1 MRPSR
6 WISILLMGAAL
17 CALDL
22 SDIYAQRGGGGR
34 GGGGRGGGGGGG
46 RADLSPQQRR
56 QFAEYPWD
64 AQKLLEA
71 NAQILNQMPAPIQ
84 MYILDQAK
92 KWDDLFPVRHQQLEL
107 FFRKILNTDRQEF
120 NAIFGNI
127 LREFQALQ
135 GGRQGRRGQGQGA
148 RGGGQEHQGQGVR
161 GGGQGGRRG
170 QGARGDGQGRQGQG
184 ARGGGGGRGGPSLN
198 ITDFTPAQYAML
210 EHAFESFVLPDQ
222 GLPKGVVIIAITG
235 SGSGSNIPA
244 YLTYRGAL
252 FNNIDYGK
260 KSRDW
265 MTTVQ
270 TASPNAIKGKN
281 LKVPSLFEYHNKAVE
296 DKTHTRTLAFYQSG
310 EKEIPPIVSKTKGY
324 GTRYSPSAVNAP
336 SLEKIAGTIEEQLG
350 TAIKQG
356 KSQRYIDR
364 IVKPKLTPEALKLKK
379 IIKDEAFGRLVSGV
393 LMDSEESRKLGSAF
407 ITEVAQKAMDA
418 ALPDIVF
425 IEMKVGDVS
434 TQTISQFHDTMS
446 AMARYG
452 SGVTF
457 ALFDEPAGQALIV
470 SPKIIGGQ
478 SFDGQSLENI
488 SATLARASSLMLE
501 GAEGTPV
508 AEVRMR

>member
-6 WISILLMGAAL
+6 WLSILLIGTAL

-22 SDIYAQRGGGGR
+22 SDIYAQRGGGGGR
-34 GGGGRGGGGGGG
+34 GGGGRGGGGGG

-64 AQKLLEA
+64 AQKLLET

-107 FFRKILNTDRQEF
+107 FFRKIVNTDRQEF
-120 NAIFGNI
+120 NAVFGNI

-135 GGRQGRRGQGQGA
+135 GGRQGRRGQGA
-148 RGGGQEHQGQGVR
+148 R

-170 QGARGDGQGRQGQG
+170 QGARGGGQGRQGQQG
-184 ARGGGGGRGGPSLN
+184 ARGGGGRGGPSLN
-198 ITDFTPAQYAML
+198 ITDITPAQYAML
-210 EHAFESFVLPDQ
+210 EHAFESFVLSDQ
-222 GLPKGVVIIAITG
+222 GLPKGVIIIAITG
-235 SGSGSNIPA
+235 SEPGSNIPA

-281 LKVPSLFEYHNKAVE
+281 LKVPSIFEYHNKAIE
-296 DKTHTRTLAFYQSG
+296 DKTHMRTLAFYQSG

-364 IVKPKLTPEALKLKK
+364 MVKPKLTPEALKLKK
-379 IIKDEAFGRLVSGV
+379 VIKDEAFGRLVSGV

-407 ITEVAQKAMDA
+407 IIEVTQKAMDA

-425 IEMKVGDVS
+425 IEMKAGDVS

-457 ALFDEPAGQALIV
+457 ALFDQPAGQALII

-478 SFDGQSLENI
+478 SLDGQSLENI
-488 SATLARASSLMLE
+488 SATIARASSLMLD
-501 GAEGTPV
+501 GAAGTPV

>member
-6 WISILLMGAAL
+6 WISILLIGTAL

-22 SDIYAQRGGGGR
+22 SDIYAQRGGGR
-34 GGGGRGGGGGGG
+34 GGGGRGGGGGGRG
-46 RADLSPQQRR
+46 DLRPQQRG
-56 QFAEYPWD
+56 QFNDFPWD

-71 NAQILNQMPAPIQ
+71 NAQILSQIPAPIR
-84 MYILDQAK
+84 MYVLDQAK
-92 KWDDLFPVRHQQLEL
+92 KWDDLFPVRHQQLEI
-107 FFRKILNTDRQEF
+107 FFRKLPNTDRRVF
-120 NAIFGNI
+120 NAVFGDI

-135 GGRQGRRGQGQGA
+135 GGGQ
-148 RGGGQEHQGQGVR
+148 
-161 GGGQGGRRG
+161 GRRG
-170 QGARGDGQGRQGQG
+170 QGARGGR
-184 ARGGGGGRGGPSLN
+184 GGRGGGSRGLSLN
-198 ITDFTPAQYAML
+198 ITDFTPAQYAMI
-210 EHAFESFVLPDQ
+210 ERAFQSFVLSDQ
-222 GLPKGVVIIAITG
+222 GLPKGVVIVAITG
-235 SGSGSNIPA
+235 SDQGTNIPA

-260 KSRDW
+260 NPRDW

-281 LKVPSLFEYHNKAVE
+281 LKVPSLFEHHNKAIE

-310 EKEIPPIVSKTKGY
+310 EKEIPPIVSKTKDY
-324 GTRYSPSAVNAP
+324 GVRYSPYAVNAP

-364 IVKPKLTPEALKLKK
+364 MVKPKLTPEALKLKK
-379 IIKDEAFGRLVSGV
+379 IIKDEAFGRLVTGV

-407 ITEVAQKAMDA
+407 ITEVAQKAMEA
-418 ALPDIVF
+418 ALPDIIF
-425 IEMKVGDVS
+425 IEMKAGDVS

-452 SGVTF
+452 GNVTF
-457 ALFDEPAGQALIV
+457 ALFDQPAGQALIV
-470 SPKIIGGQ
+470 SPKIVGGQ

-488 SATLARASSLMLE
+488 SATLARASSLMLD
-501 GAEGTPV
+501 GATGTPV
-508 AEVRMR
+508 AEVIMR

>member
-6 WISILLMGAAL
+6 WISILLIGAAL

-34 GGGGRGGGGGGG
+34 GGGGGGGGQT
-46 RADLSPQQRR
+46 DLRPQQRG

-120 NAIFGNI
+120 NAVFGNI

-135 GGRQGRRGQGQGA
+135 GGRQGRRGQGQG
-148 RGGGQEHQGQGVR
+148 QGAR
-161 GGGQGGRRG
+161 GGGQGGRR
-170 QGARGDGQGRQGQG
+170 GQG

-198 ITDFTPAQYAML
+198 ITDFTPAQYAMI

-235 SGSGSNIPA
+235 SSPGSNIPA

-281 LKVPSLFEYHNKAVE
+281 LKVPSLFEHHNKAVE

-379 IIKDEAFGRLVSGV
+379 VIKDEAFGRLVSGV

-407 ITEVAQKAMDA
+407 ITEVAQKAMEA

-425 IEMKVGDVS
+425 IEMKAGDVS
-434 TQTISQFHDTMS
+434 TQTISQFHDTIS

-452 SGVTF
+452 SNVTF
-457 ALFDEPAGQALIV
+457 ALFDQSAGQALIV

-488 SATLARASSLMLE
+488 SATLARANSLMLD
-501 GAEGTPV
+501 GAAGTPV

>member
-1 MRPSR
+1 MRFPR
-6 WISILLMGAAL
+6 WLSILLMGTAL
-17 CALDL
+17 CAMDL
-22 SDIYAQRGGGGR
+22 SDIYAQRGGGR

-46 RADLSPQQRR
+46 GDLRPQQRG
-56 QFAEYPWD
+56 QFNDFPWD

-71 NAQILNQMPAPIQ
+71 NAQIIGQIPAPIR

-92 KWDDLFPVRHQQLEL
+92 KWDDLFPVRHRQLEI
-107 FFRKILNTDRQEF
+107 FFRKLPNTDRREF
-120 NAIFGNI
+120 NAIFGDI

-135 GGRQGRRGQGQGA
+135 
-148 RGGGQEHQGQGVR
+148 

-170 QGARGDGQGRQGQG
+170 QGARGGGQERQGQG
-184 ARGGGGGRGGPSLN
+184 ARGGGQGRQGQQRARGGGGRGGPSLN
-198 ITDFTPAQYAML
+198 ITDFTPAQYAMV
-210 EHAFESFVLPDQ
+210 ENAFQSFVLSDQ
-222 GLPKGVVIIAITG
+222 GLPKGLVIVAITG

-260 KSRDW
+260 NSRDW

-281 LKVPSLFEYHNKAVE
+281 LKIPSLFEHHNKAIE

-310 EKEIPPIVSKTKGY
+310 EKEIPPTVSKTKGY

-364 IVKPKLTPEALKLKK
+364 MVKPKLTPEALKLKK

-407 ITEVAQKAMDA
+407 ITEVTQKAMQA

-425 IEMKVGDVS
+425 IEMKAGDVS
-434 TQTISQFHDTMS
+434 TQTISQFHDTIS

-457 ALFDEPAGQALIV
+457 ALFDQPAGQALIV

-478 SFDGQSLENI
+478 SLDGQSLENI
-488 SATLARASSLMLE
+488 SATLARASSLMLD
-501 GAEGTPV
+501 GATGTPV

>member
-6 WISILLMGAAL
+6 WLSILLIGTAL

-34 GGGGRGGGGGGG
+34 GGGGRGGGGGG

-71 NAQILNQMPAPIQ
+71 NAQIISQIPAPIR

-107 FFRKILNTDRQEF
+107 FFRKLPNTDRREF
-120 NAIFGNI
+120 NAVFGDI

-135 GGRQGRRGQGQGA
+135 GGRQGRQGQGA
-148 RGGGQEHQGQGVR
+148 RGGGQERQGQGVR
-161 GGGQGGRRG
+161 GGGGGRRG
-170 QGARGDGQGRQGQG
+170 QQGARGGGQGRQGQG

-198 ITDFTPAQYAML
+198 ISDFTPAQYAMI
-210 EHAFESFVLPDQ
+210 ERAFQSFVLSDQ
-222 GLPKGVVIIAITG
+222 GLSKGVVIIAITG

-260 KSRDW
+260 NSREW

-281 LKVPSLFEYHNKAVE
+281 LKVPSLFEHHNKAIE

-336 SLEKIAGTIEEQLG
+336 SLEKIAGIIEEQLG

-364 IVKPKLTPEALKLKK
+364 MVKPKLTPEALKLKK
-379 IIKDEAFGRLVSGV
+379 IIKDEAFGRLVSGI

-407 ITEVAQKAMDA
+407 ITQIAQKAMDA

-425 IEMKVGDVS
+425 IEMKAGDVS
-434 TQTISQFHDTMS
+434 VQTISQFHDTMS

-452 SGVTF
+452 SNVTF

-488 SATLARASSLMLE
+488 SATLARASSLMLD
-501 GAEGTPV
+501 GAAGTPV

>member
-1 MRPSR
+1 MRFSR
-6 WISILLMGAAL
+6 WISILLMGTAL

-22 SDIYAQRGGGGR
+22 SDIYAQRGGGR
-34 GGGGRGGGGGGG
+34 GGGGRGGGGGGRG
-46 RADLSPQQRR
+46 DLLPQQRG
-56 QFAEYPWD
+56 QFKDFPWD
-64 AQKLLEA
+64 AQKLLDA
-71 NAQILNQMPAPIQ
+71 NAQILSQMPAPIQ

-107 FFRKILNTDRQEF
+107 FFRKIPNTDRQEF
-120 NAIFGNI
+120 NAVFGNI

-135 GGRQGRRGQGQGA
+135 GGGQ
-148 RGGGQEHQGQGVR
+148 
-161 GGGQGGRRG
+161 GRRG
-170 QGARGDGQGRQGQG
+170 QGARGG
-184 ARGGGGGRGGPSLN
+184 RGGRGGRGRGGPSLN

-210 EHAFESFVLPDQ
+210 ERSFQSFVLSDQ
-222 GLPKGVVIIAITG
+222 GLPKGVVIVAITG
-235 SGSGSNIPA
+235 SDQGANIPA

-260 KSRDW
+260 NPREW

-281 LKVPSLFEYHNKAVE
+281 LKVPSLFEHHNKAIE

-310 EKEIPPIVSKTKGY
+310 EKEIPPIVSKAKDY
-324 GTRYSPSAVNAP
+324 GVRYSPYAVNAP

-364 IVKPKLTPEALKLKK
+364 LVKPKLTPEALKLKK

-393 LMDSEESRKLGSAF
+393 LMDSEESRKLGNAF
-407 ITEVAQKAMDA
+407 ITEVTKKAMEA
-418 ALPDIVF
+418 ALPDIIF
-425 IEMKVGDVS
+425 IEMKASDVS

-452 SGVTF
+452 SNVTF
-457 ALFDEPAGQALIV
+457 ALFDQPAGQALIV

-488 SATLARASSLMLE
+488 SATLIKAGGLIVD
-501 GAEGTPV
+501 GAAGTPV

>member
-6 WISILLMGAAL
+6 WLSILLIGTAL
-17 CALDL
+17 CAMDL
-22 SDIYAQRGGGGR
+22 SDIYAQRGGGGGGGR

-46 RADLSPQQRR
+46 RGDLRPQQRR

-64 AQKLLEA
+64 AQKLLET

-107 FFRKILNTDRQEF
+107 FFRKIVNTDRQEF
-120 NAIFGNI
+120 NAVFGDI

-135 GGRQGRRGQGQGA
+135 GGRQGRRGQGA
-148 RGGGQEHQGQGVR
+148 RGGR
-161 GGGQGGRRG
+161 SGR
-170 QGARGDGQGRQGQG
+170 
-184 ARGGGGGRGGPSLN
+184 GGRGGPSLN
-198 ITDFTPAQYAML
+198 ITDITPAQYAML
-210 EHAFESFVLPDQ
+210 EHAFESFVLSDQ
-222 GLPKGVVIIAITG
+222 GLPKGVIIIAITG

-252 FNNIDYGK
+252 FSNIDYGK
-260 KSRDW
+260 NPREW

-281 LKVPSLFEYHNKAVE
+281 LKVPSLFEYHNKAIE

-364 IVKPKLTPEALKLKK
+364 MVKPKLTPEALKLKK
-379 IIKDEAFGRLVSGV
+379 VIKEEAFGRLVSGV
-393 LMDSEESRKLGSAF
+393 LMNSEESRKLGSAF
-407 ITEVAQKAMDA
+407 IIEVTQKAMDA

-425 IEMKVGDVS
+425 IEMKAGDVS

-457 ALFDEPAGQALIV
+457 ALFDQPAGQALII

-478 SFDGQSLENI
+478 SLDGQSLENI
-488 SATLARASSLMLE
+488 SATIARASSLMLD
-501 GAEGTPV
+501 GAAGTPV

>member
-1 MRPSR
+1 MRFSR
-6 WISILLMGAAL
+6 WISILLMGTAL

-46 RADLSPQQRR
+46 RGDLRPQQRG
-56 QFAEYPWD
+56 QFNDFPWD
-64 AQKLLEA
+64 AQKLLDA
-71 NAQILNQMPAPIQ
+71 NAQILSQMPAPIQ

-107 FFRKILNTDRQEF
+107 FFRKIPNTDRQEF
-120 NAIFGNI
+120 NVVFGNI

-135 GGRQGRRGQGQGA
+135 GGGQ
-148 RGGGQEHQGQGVR
+148 
-161 GGGQGGRRG
+161 GRRG
-170 QGARGDGQGRQGQG
+170 QGARSGRG
-184 ARGGGGGRGGPSLN
+184 RGGRGRGGPSLN

-210 EHAFESFVLPDQ
+210 EHAFESFVLSDQ
-222 GLPKGVVIIAITG
+222 GLPKGVVIVAITG
-235 SGSGSNIPA
+235 SGQGTNIPA

-260 KSRDW
+260 NSREW
-265 MTTVQ
+265 MTAVQ
-270 TASPNAIKGKN
+270 TASPDAIKGKN
-281 LKVPSLFEYHNKAVE
+281 LKVPSLFEHHNKAIE

-310 EKEIPPIVSKTKGY
+310 EKEIPPIVSKTKNY
-324 GTRYSPSAVNAP
+324 GVRYSPYAVNAP

-364 IVKPKLTPEALKLKK
+364 MVKPKLTPEALKLKK

-407 ITEVAQKAMDA
+407 ITEVAQKAMEA
-418 ALPDIVF
+418 ALPDIIF
-425 IEMKVGDVS
+425 IEMKAGDVS

-452 SGVTF
+452 SSVTF
-457 ALFDEPAGQALIV
+457 ALFDQSAGQALIV

-478 SFDGQSLENI
+478 TFDGQSLENI
-488 SATLARASSLMLE
+488 SATLAKAGGLILD
-501 GAEGTPV
+501 GAAGTPV

>member
-6 WISILLMGAAL
+6 WLSILLIGTAL
-17 CALDL
+17 CAMDL
-22 SDIYAQRGGGGR
+22 SDIYAQRGGGGGR

-46 RADLSPQQRR
+46 RGDLRPQQRG
-56 QFAEYPWD
+56 QFNDFPWD

-71 NAQILNQMPAPIQ
+71 NAQILSQMPAPIQ

-92 KWDDLFPVRHQQLEL
+92 KWDDLFPVRHQQLEI
-107 FFRKILNTDRQEF
+107 FFRKIPNTTPREF
-120 NAIFGNI
+120 NAVFGGI

-135 GGRQGRRGQGQGA
+135 GGRQG
-148 RGGGQEHQGQGVR
+148 
-161 GGGQGGRRG
+161 
-170 QGARGDGQGRQGQG
+170 GRQGQG
-184 ARGGGGGRGGPSLN
+184 ARGSRGGRGGGRGGPRLN

-210 EHAFESFVLPDQ
+210 ERAFQSFVLSDQ
-222 GLPKGVVIIAITG
+222 GLPKGLVIVAITG
-235 SGSGSNIPA
+235 SGPGSNIPA

-281 LKVPSLFEYHNKAVE
+281 LKVPSIFEYHNKAVE
-296 DKTHTRTLAFYQSG
+296 DRTHTRTLAFYQSG

-364 IVKPKLTPEALKLKK
+364 MVKPKLTPEALKLKK

-393 LMDSEESRKLGSAF
+393 LMDSEESRKLGSVF

-425 IEMKVGDVS
+425 IEMKAGDVS

-452 SGVTF
+452 NSVTF
-457 ALFDEPAGQALIV
+457 ALFDQPAGQALVI

-478 SFDGQSLENI
+478 SFDSQSLENI
-488 SATLARASSLMLE
+488 SATLAKAGGLTLD
-501 GAEGTPV
+501 GAAGTAI

>member
-6 WISILLMGAAL
+6 WLSILLIGAAL

-34 GGGGRGGGGGGG
+34 GGGGRGGGGSSRG
-46 RADLSPQQRR
+46 DLRPQQRG
-56 QFAEYPWD
+56 QFNDFPWD

-71 NAQILNQMPAPIQ
+71 NAQILSQMPAPIQ

-120 NAIFGNI
+120 NAVFGNI

-135 GGRQGRRGQGQGA
+135 GGRQGGRRGQGQGA
-148 RGGGQEHQGQGVR
+148 RGGRGR
-161 GGGQGGRRG
+161 GGR
-170 QGARGDGQGRQGQG
+170 
-184 ARGGGGGRGGPSLN
+184 GRGGPSLN
-198 ITDFTPAQYAML
+198 ITDFTPAQYAMV
-210 EHAFESFVLPDQ
+210 ERAFQSFVLSDQ
-222 GLPKGVVIIAITG
+222 GLSKGVVIIAITG
-235 SGSGSNIPA
+235 SGESNIPA

-260 KSRDW
+260 NSREW

-270 TASPNAIKGKN
+270 TASPNAIKGKS
-281 LKVPSLFEYHNKAVE
+281 LKVPSLFEYHNKAIE

-324 GTRYSPSAVNAP
+324 GTRYSHYAVNAP

-364 IVKPKLTPEALKLKK
+364 IVKPKLSPEALKLKK
-379 IIKDEAFGRLVSGV
+379 VIKDEAFGRLVSGV
-393 LMDSEESRKLGSAF
+393 LMDSEESRKLGTAF

-425 IEMKVGDVS
+425 IEMKAGDVS

-452 SGVTF
+452 SNVTF
-457 ALFDEPAGQALIV
+457 ALFDQPAGQALII

-488 SATLARASSLMLE
+488 SATLARASSLMLD
-501 GAEGTPV
+501 GATGTPV

>member
-1 MRPSR
+1 MRFSR
-6 WISILLMGAAL
+6 WISILLMGTAL

-46 RADLSPQQRR
+46 GRGDLRPQQRG
-56 QFAEYPWD
+56 QFNDFPWD
-64 AQKLLEA
+64 AQKLLDA
-71 NAQILNQMPAPIQ
+71 NAQILSQMPAPIQ

-107 FFRKILNTDRQEF
+107 FFRKIPNTDRQEF
-120 NAIFGNI
+120 NAVFGDI

-135 GGRQGRRGQGQGA
+135 GGGQ
-148 RGGGQEHQGQGVR
+148 
-161 GGGQGGRRG
+161 GRRG
-170 QGARGDGQGRQGQG
+170 QGARSGRG
-184 ARGGGGGRGGPSLN
+184 RGGRGRGGPSLN

-210 EHAFESFVLPDQ
+210 EHAFESFVLSDQ
-222 GLPKGVVIIAITG
+222 GLPKGVVIVAITG
-235 SGSGSNIPA
+235 SGQGTNIPA

-260 KSRDW
+260 NSREW

-281 LKVPSLFEYHNKAVE
+281 LKVPSLFEHHNKAIE

-310 EKEIPPIVSKTKGY
+310 EKEIPPIVSKTKNY
-324 GTRYSPSAVNAP
+324 GVRYSPYAVNAP

-364 IVKPKLTPEALKLKK
+364 MVKPKLTPEALKLKK

-407 ITEVAQKAMDA
+407 ITEVAQKAMEA
-418 ALPDIVF
+418 ALPDIIF
-425 IEMKVGDVS
+425 IEMKAGDVS

-452 SGVTF
+452 SNVTF
-457 ALFDEPAGQALIV
+457 ALFDQSAGQALIV

-478 SFDGQSLENI
+478 TFDGQSLENI
-488 SATLARASSLMLE
+488 SATLAKAGGLILD
-501 GAEGTPV
+501 GAAGTPV

>member
-1 MRPSR
+1 MRFSR
-6 WISILLMGAAL
+6 WISILLMGTAL
-17 CALDL
+17 CATDL
-22 SDIYAQRGGGGR
+22 SDIYAQRGGGR

-46 RADLSPQQRR
+46 GDLRPQQRR
-56 QFAEYPWD
+56 QFNDFPWD

-71 NAQILNQMPAPIQ
+71 NAQMLSQMPAPIQ

-92 KWDDLFPVRHQQLEL
+92 KWDDLFPVRHQQLEI
-107 FFRKILNTDRQEF
+107 FFRKLPNTTPWEF
-120 NAIFGNI
+120 NVVFGDI

-135 GGRQGRRGQGQGA
+135 GGRQGGRRGQGQGA
-148 RGGGQEHQGQGVR
+148 RGR
-161 GGGQGGRRG
+161 GGR
-170 QGARGDGQGRQGQG
+170 
-184 ARGGGGGRGGPSLN
+184 GGGGRGGPSLN

-210 EHAFESFVLPDQ
+210 ERAFQSFVLSDQ
-222 GLPKGVVIIAITG
+222 GLPKGVVIVAITG
-235 SGSGSNIPA
+235 SGSGTNIPA

-260 KSRDW
+260 NPREW

-324 GTRYSPSAVNAP
+324 GARYSHYAVNAP

-364 IVKPKLTPEALKLKK
+364 MVKPKLTPEALKLKK

-393 LMDSEESRKLGSAF
+393 LMESEESRKLGSAF

-418 ALPDIVF
+418 ALSDIIF
-425 IEMKVGDVS
+425 IEMKAGDVS
-434 TQTISQFHDTMS
+434 AQTISQFHDTMS

-452 SGVTF
+452 SSVTF
-457 ALFDEPAGQALIV
+457 ALFDQPAGQALII

-478 SFDGQSLENI
+478 SLDGQSLENI
-488 SATLARASSLMLE
+488 SATLAKAGGLTLD
-501 GAEGTPV
+501 GAAGTAI

>member
-6 WISILLMGAAL
+6 WLSILLIGTAL
-17 CALDL
+17 CAMDL
-22 SDIYAQRGGGGR
+22 SDIYAQRGGGGGR

-46 RADLSPQQRR
+46 RGDLRPQQRG
-56 QFAEYPWD
+56 QFNDFPWD

-71 NAQILNQMPAPIQ
+71 NAQILSQMPAPIQ

-107 FFRKILNTDRQEF
+107 FFRKIVNTDRQEF
-120 NAIFGNI
+120 NAVFGGI

-135 GGRQGRRGQGQGA
+135 GGRQG
-148 RGGGQEHQGQGVR
+148 
-161 GGGQGGRRG
+161 
-170 QGARGDGQGRQGQG
+170 GRQGQG
-184 ARGGGGGRGGPSLN
+184 ARGSRGGRGGGRGGPRLN

-210 EHAFESFVLPDQ
+210 EYAFESFVLSDQ
-222 GLPKGVVIIAITG
+222 GLPKGLVIVAITG
-235 SGSGSNIPA
+235 SGPGSNIPA

-281 LKVPSLFEYHNKAVE
+281 LKVPSIFEYHNKAVE
-296 DKTHTRTLAFYQSG
+296 DRTHTRTLAFYQSG

-364 IVKPKLTPEALKLKK
+364 MVKPKLTPEALKLKK

-393 LMDSEESRKLGSAF
+393 LMDSEESRKLGSVF

-418 ALPDIVF
+418 ALSDIVF
-425 IEMKVGDVS
+425 IEMKAGDVS

-452 SGVTF
+452 NSVTF
-457 ALFDEPAGQALIV
+457 ALFDQPAGQALII

-478 SFDGQSLENI
+478 SFDNQSLENI
-488 SATLARASSLMLE
+488 SATLTKASGLTLD
-501 GAEGTPV
+501 GATGTAI

>member
-6 WISILLMGAAL
+6 WLSILLIGAAL

-34 GGGGRGGGGGGG
+34 GGGGRGGGGSSRG
-46 RADLSPQQRR
+46 DLRPQQRG
-56 QFAEYPWD
+56 QFNDFPWD

-71 NAQILNQMPAPIQ
+71 NAQILSQMPAPIQ

-120 NAIFGNI
+120 NAVFGNI

-135 GGRQGRRGQGQGA
+135 GGRQGGRRGQGQGA
-148 RGGGQEHQGQGVR
+148 RGGR
-161 GGGQGGRRG
+161 GR
-170 QGARGDGQGRQGQG
+170 
-184 ARGGGGGRGGPSLN
+184 GGRGGPSLN
-198 ITDFTPAQYAML
+198 ITDFTPAQYAMV
-210 EHAFESFVLPDQ
+210 ERAFQSFVLSDQ
-222 GLPKGVVIIAITG
+222 GLSKGVVIIAITG
-235 SGSGSNIPA
+235 SGESNIPA

-260 KSRDW
+260 NSREW

-281 LKVPSLFEYHNKAVE
+281 LKVPSLFEYHNKAIE

-310 EKEIPPIVSKTKGY
+310 EKEIPPIVSKTKDY
-324 GTRYSPSAVNAP
+324 GVRYSPYAVNAP

-364 IVKPKLTPEALKLKK
+364 IVKPKLSPEALKLKK
-379 IIKDEAFGRLVSGV
+379 VIKDEAFGRLVSGV
-393 LMDSEESRKLGSAF
+393 LMDSEESRKLGTAF

-425 IEMKVGDVS
+425 IEMKAGDVS

-452 SGVTF
+452 SNVTF
-457 ALFDEPAGQALIV
+457 ALFDQPAGQALII

-488 SATLARASSLMLE
+488 SATLARASNLMLD
-501 GAEGTPV
+501 GATGTPV

>member
-1 MRPSR
+1 MRFSR
-6 WISILLMGAAL
+6 WISILLMGTAL

-22 SDIYAQRGGGGR
+22 SDIYAQRGGGR
-34 GGGGRGGGGGGG
+34 GGGGRGGGGGSSRG
-46 RADLSPQQRR
+46 DLRPQQRG
-56 QFAEYPWD
+56 QFNDFPWD

-71 NAQILNQMPAPIQ
+71 NAQILSQMPAPIQ

-107 FFRKILNTDRQEF
+107 FFRKIPNTDRQEF
-120 NAIFGNI
+120 NAVFGDI

-135 GGRQGRRGQGQGA
+135 GGGQ
-148 RGGGQEHQGQGVR
+148 
-161 GGGQGGRRG
+161 GRRG
-170 QGARGDGQGRQGQG
+170 QGARGG
-184 ARGGGGGRGGPSLN
+184 RGGRGGRGRGGPSLN
-198 ITDFTPAQYAML
+198 ITDFTPVQYAML
-210 EHAFESFVLPDQ
+210 ERAFQSFVLSDQ
-222 GLPKGVVIIAITG
+222 GLPKGVVIVAITG
-235 SGSGSNIPA
+235 SDQGTHIPA

-260 KSRDW
+260 NPREW

-270 TASPNAIKGKN
+270 TASPDAIKGKN
-281 LKVPSLFEYHNKAVE
+281 LKVPSIFEHHNKAIE

-310 EKEIPPIVSKTKGY
+310 EKEIPPIVSKTKNY

-364 IVKPKLTPEALKLKK
+364 MVKPKLTPEALKLKK

-407 ITEVAQKAMDA
+407 ITEVTQKAMDA

-425 IEMKVGDVS
+425 IEMKAGDIS

-457 ALFDEPAGQALIV
+457 ALFDQPADQALIV

-478 SFDGQSLENI
+478 TFDGQSLENI
-488 SATLARASSLMLE
+488 SATLAKAGSLILD
-501 GAEGTPV
+501 GAAGTPV

>member
-6 WISILLMGAAL
+6 WLSILLIGTAL
-17 CALDL
+17 CAMDL
-22 SDIYAQRGGGGR
+22 SDIYAQRGGGGGR

-46 RADLSPQQRR
+46 RGDLRPQQRR

-64 AQKLLEA
+64 AQKLLET
-71 NAQILNQMPAPIQ
+71 NAQILSQMPAPIQ

-107 FFRKILNTDRQEF
+107 FFRKIVNTDRQEF
-120 NAIFGNI
+120 NAVFGDI

-135 GGRQGRRGQGQGA
+135 GGRQGRRGQGA
-148 RGGGQEHQGQGVR
+148 RGGR
-161 GGGQGGRRG
+161 SGR
-170 QGARGDGQGRQGQG
+170 
-184 ARGGGGGRGGPSLN
+184 GGRGGPSLN
-198 ITDFTPAQYAML
+198 ITDITPAQYAML
-210 EHAFESFVLPDQ
+210 EHAFESFVLSDQ
-222 GLPKGVVIIAITG
+222 GLPKGVIIIAITG

-252 FNNIDYGK
+252 FSNIDYGK
-260 KSRDW
+260 NPREW

-281 LKVPSLFEYHNKAVE
+281 LKVPSLFEYHNKAIE

-364 IVKPKLTPEALKLKK
+364 MVKPKLTPEALKLKK
-379 IIKDEAFGRLVSGV
+379 VIKEEAFGRLVSGV
-393 LMDSEESRKLGSAF
+393 LMNSEESRKLGSAF
-407 ITEVAQKAMDA
+407 IIEVTQKAMDA

-425 IEMKVGDVS
+425 IEMKAGDVS

-457 ALFDEPAGQALIV
+457 ALFDQPASQALII

-478 SFDGQSLENI
+478 SLDGQSLENI
-488 SATLARASSLMLE
+488 SATIARASSLMLD
-501 GAEGTPV
+501 GAAGTPV

>member
-6 WISILLMGAAL
+6 WLSILLIGTAL
-17 CALDL
+17 CAMDL
-22 SDIYAQRGGGGR
+22 SDIYAQRGGGGGR

-46 RADLSPQQRR
+46 RGDLRPQQRR

-64 AQKLLEA
+64 AQKLLET
-71 NAQILNQMPAPIQ
+71 NAQILSQMPAPIQ

-107 FFRKILNTDRQEF
+107 FFRKIVNTDRQEF
-120 NAIFGNI
+120 NAVFGDI

-135 GGRQGRRGQGQGA
+135 GGRQGRRGQGA
-148 RGGGQEHQGQGVR
+148 RGGR
-161 GGGQGGRRG
+161 SGR
-170 QGARGDGQGRQGQG
+170 
-184 ARGGGGGRGGPSLN
+184 GGRGGPSLN
-198 ITDFTPAQYAML
+198 ITDITPAQYAML
-210 EHAFESFVLPDQ
+210 EHAFESFVLSDQ
-222 GLPKGVVIIAITG
+222 GLPKGVIIIAITG

-252 FNNIDYGK
+252 FSNIDYGK
-260 KSRDW
+260 NPREW

-281 LKVPSLFEYHNKAVE
+281 LKVPSLFEYHNKAIE

-364 IVKPKLTPEALKLKK
+364 MVKPKLTPEALKLKK
-379 IIKDEAFGRLVSGV
+379 VIKEEAFGRLVSGV
-393 LMDSEESRKLGSAF
+393 LMNSEESRKLGSAF
-407 ITEVAQKAMDA
+407 IIEVTQKAMDA

-425 IEMKVGDVS
+425 IEMKAGDVS

-457 ALFDEPAGQALIV
+457 ALFDQPAGQALII

-478 SFDGQSLENI
+478 SLDGQSLENI
-488 SATLARASSLMLE
+488 SATIARASSLMLD
-501 GAEGTPV
+501 GAAGTPV

>member
-1 MRPSR
+1 MRFSR
-6 WISILLMGAAL
+6 WLSILLIGAAL

-22 SDIYAQRGGGGR
+22 SDIYAQRGGGGGR
-34 GGGGRGGGGGGG
+34 GGGGRGGGGGGRG
-46 RADLSPQQRR
+46 DLRPQQRG
-56 QFAEYPWD
+56 QFADFPWG

-71 NAQILNQMPAPIQ
+71 NGQILSQMPAPIQ

-120 NAIFGNI
+120 NAVFGNI

-148 RGGGQEHQGQGVR
+148 RGGG
-161 GGGQGGRRG
+161 
-170 QGARGDGQGRQGQG
+170 RQGQG
-184 ARGGGGGRGGPSLN
+184 ARGGGGRQGQGARGGGRGGPSLN
-198 ITDFTPAQYAML
+198 ITDFTPAQYAMV
-210 EHAFESFVLPDQ
+210 ERAFQSFVLSDQ
-222 GLPKGVVIIAITG
+222 GLSKGVVIIAITG
-235 SGSGSNIPA
+235 SGESNIPA

-260 KSRDW
+260 NSREW

-270 TASPNAIKGKN
+270 TASPNAIKGKS
-281 LKVPSLFEYHNKAVE
+281 LKVPSLFEYHNKAIE

-324 GTRYSPSAVNAP
+324 GTRYSPYAVNAP

-379 IIKDEAFGRLVSGV
+379 VIKDEAFGRLVSGV
-393 LMDSEESRKLGSAF
+393 LMDSEESRKLGTAF

-425 IEMKVGDVS
+425 IEMKAGDVS

-452 SGVTF
+452 SSVTF
-457 ALFDEPAGQALIV
+457 ALFDQSAGQALIV

-488 SATLARASSLMLE
+488 SATLARASSLMLD
-501 GAEGTPV
+501 GAAGTPV

>member
-6 WISILLMGAAL
+6 WLSILLIGAAL

-34 GGGGRGGGGGGG
+34 GGGGRGGGGGG

-71 NAQILNQMPAPIQ
+71 NAQILNQIPAPIR

-120 NAIFGNI
+120 NAVFGDI

-135 GGRQGRRGQGQGA
+135 GGGQ
-148 RGGGQEHQGQGVR
+148 
-161 GGGQGGRRG
+161 GRRG
-170 QGARGDGQGRQGQG
+170 QGARGGGQGRQGQG

-198 ITDFTPAQYAML
+198 ITDFTPAQYAMI
-210 EHAFESFVLPDQ
+210 ERAFQFFVLSDQ
-222 GLPKGVVIIAITG
+222 GLPKGLVIVAITG
-235 SGSGSNIPA
+235 SGPGSNIPA

-281 LKVPSLFEYHNKAVE
+281 LKVPSIFEHHNKAVE

-324 GTRYSPSAVNAP
+324 GTRYSPAAVNAP

-407 ITEVAQKAMDA
+407 ITEIAQKAMDA

-425 IEMKVGDVS
+425 IEMKAGDVS
-434 TQTISQFHDTMS
+434 TQTISQFHDTVS

-452 SGVTF
+452 NNVTF
-457 ALFDEPAGQALIV
+457 ALFDQPAGQALIV
-470 SPKIIGGQ
+470 SPEIIGGQ

-488 SATLARASSLMLE
+488 SATIAKASSLMLD
-501 GAEGTPV
+501 GAAGTPV

>member
-6 WISILLMGAAL
+6 WLSILLIGTAL
-17 CALDL
+17 CAMDL

-46 RADLSPQQRR
+46 RGDLRPQQRG
-56 QFAEYPWD
+56 QFNDFPWD

-71 NAQILNQMPAPIQ
+71 NAQILSQMPAPIQ

-107 FFRKILNTDRQEF
+107 FFRKILNTTPREF
-120 NAIFGNI
+120 NAVFGGI

-135 GGRQGRRGQGQGA
+135 GGRQG
-148 RGGGQEHQGQGVR
+148 
-161 GGGQGGRRG
+161 
-170 QGARGDGQGRQGQG
+170 GRQGQG
-184 ARGGGGGRGGPSLN
+184 ARGSRGGRGGGRGGPRLN

-210 EHAFESFVLPDQ
+210 EYAFESFVLSDQ
-222 GLPKGVVIIAITG
+222 GLPKGLVIVAITG
-235 SGSGSNIPA
+235 SGPGSNIPA

-281 LKVPSLFEYHNKAVE
+281 LKVPSIFEYHNKAVE
-296 DKTHTRTLAFYQSG
+296 DRTHTRTLAFYQSG
-310 EKEIPPIVSKTKGY
+310 EKEIPPIVSKTKNY

-364 IVKPKLTPEALKLKK
+364 MVKPKLTPEALKLKK

-393 LMDSEESRKLGSAF
+393 LMDSEESRKLGSVF

-418 ALPDIVF
+418 ALSDIVF
-425 IEMKVGDVS
+425 IEMKAGDVS

-452 SGVTF
+452 NSVTF
-457 ALFDEPAGQALIV
+457 ALFDQPAGQALII

-488 SATLARASSLMLE
+488 SATLAKASGLTLD
-501 GAEGTPV
+501 GAAGTAI

>member
-1 MRPSR
+1 
-6 WISILLMGAAL
+6 
-17 CALDL
+17 
-22 SDIYAQRGGGGR
+22 
-34 GGGGRGGGGGGG
+34 
-46 RADLSPQQRR
+46 
-56 QFAEYPWD
+56 
-64 AQKLLEA
+64 
-71 NAQILNQMPAPIQ
+71 

-120 NAIFGNI
+120 NAVFGNI

-135 GGRQGRRGQGQGA
+135 GG
-148 RGGGQEHQGQGVR
+148 
-161 GGGQGGRRG
+161 GQGGRRG
-170 QGARGDGQGRQGQG
+170 QGARGG
-184 ARGGGGGRGGPSLN
+184 RGGRGRGRGGPSLN
-198 ITDFTPAQYAML
+198 ITDFTPAQYAMI
-210 EHAFESFVLPDQ
+210 ERAFQSFVLSDQ
-222 GLPKGVVIIAITG
+222 GLPKGLVIVAITG
-235 SGSGSNIPA
+235 SGESNIPA

-260 KSRDW
+260 NSRDW
-265 MTTVQ
+265 MATIQ
-270 TASPNAIKGKN
+270 TASPDAIKGKN
-281 LKVPSLFEYHNKAVE
+281 LKVPSLFEHHNKAIE
-296 DKTHTRTLAFYQSG
+296 DKTHTRTLVFYQSG
-310 EKEIPPIVSKTKGY
+310 EKEIPPTVSKTKDY
-324 GTRYSPSAVNAP
+324 GVRYSPYAVNAP

-364 IVKPKLTPEALKLKK
+364 MVKPKLTPEALKLKK
-379 IIKDEAFGRLVSGV
+379 VIKDEAFGRLVSGV

-407 ITEVAQKAMDA
+407 ITQVTQKALDA

-425 IEMKVGDVS
+425 IEMKADDVS
-434 TQTISQFHDTMS
+434 TQTISQFHDTIS

-452 SGVTF
+452 SNVTF
-457 ALFDEPAGQALIV
+457 ALFDQPAGQALIV

-488 SATLARASSLMLE
+488 SATLARTSSLMLN
-501 GAEGTPV
+501 GATGTPV

>member
-6 WISILLMGAAL
+6 WLSILLIGAAL

-34 GGGGRGGGGGGG
+34 GGGGRGGGGSSRG
-46 RADLSPQQRR
+46 DLRPQQRG
-56 QFAEYPWD
+56 QFNDFPWD

-71 NAQILNQMPAPIQ
+71 NAQILSQMPAPIQ

-120 NAIFGNI
+120 NAVFGNI

-135 GGRQGRRGQGQGA
+135 GGRQGGRRGQGQGA
-148 RGGGQEHQGQGVR
+148 RGGRGR
-161 GGGQGGRRG
+161 GGR
-170 QGARGDGQGRQGQG
+170 
-184 ARGGGGGRGGPSLN
+184 GRGGPSLN
-198 ITDFTPAQYAML
+198 ITDFTPAQYAMV
-210 EHAFESFVLPDQ
+210 ERAFQSFVLSDQ
-222 GLPKGVVIIAITG
+222 GLSKGVVIIAITG
-235 SGSGSNIPA
+235 SGESNIPA

-260 KSRDW
+260 NSREW

-270 TASPNAIKGKN
+270 TASPNAIKGKS
-281 LKVPSLFEYHNKAVE
+281 LKVPSLFEYHNKAIE

-324 GTRYSPSAVNAP
+324 GTRYSHYAVNAP

-364 IVKPKLTPEALKLKK
+364 IVKPKLSPEALKLKK
-379 IIKDEAFGRLVSGV
+379 VIKDEAFGRLVSGV
-393 LMDSEESRKLGSAF
+393 LMDSEESRKLGTAF

-425 IEMKVGDVS
+425 IEMKAGDVS

-452 SGVTF
+452 SNVTF
-457 ALFDEPAGQALIV
+457 ALFDQPAGQALII

-488 SATLARASSLMLE
+488 SATLARASSLMLD
-501 GAEGTPV
+501 GAAGTPV

>member
-1 MRPSR
+1 MRFSR
-6 WISILLMGAAL
+6 WLSILLMGAAL

-34 GGGGRGGGGGGG
+34 GGGGRGGGGRGGGG
-46 RADLSPQQRR
+46 RGDLRPQQRG
-56 QFAEYPWD
+56 QFNDFPWG

-71 NAQILNQMPAPIQ
+71 NAQILSQMPAPIQ
-84 MYILDQAK
+84 MYILNQAK

-120 NAIFGNI
+120 NAVFGNI

-135 GGRQGRRGQGQGA
+135 GGRQG
-148 RGGGQEHQGQGVR
+148 
-161 GGGQGGRRG
+161 GRRG
-170 QGARGDGQGRQGQG
+170 QGARGS
-184 ARGGGGGRGGPSLN
+184 RGGRGRGRGGPSLN
-198 ITDFTPAQYAML
+198 ITDFTPAQYAMI
-210 EHAFESFVLPDQ
+210 ERAFQSFVLSDQ
-222 GLPKGVVIIAITG
+222 GLPKGVVIVAITG
-235 SGSGSNIPA
+235 SESGSNIPA

-260 KSRDW
+260 NSREW

-281 LKVPSLFEYHNKAVE
+281 LKVPSLFEHHNKATE

-310 EKEIPPIVSKTKGY
+310 EKETPPIVSKTKGY
-324 GTRYSPSAVNAP
+324 GARYSHYAVNAP

-364 IVKPKLTPEALKLKK
+364 IVKPKLTPEALRLKK
-379 IIKDEAFGRLVSGV
+379 VIKDEAFGRLVSGV

-407 ITEVAQKAMDA
+407 ITQVAQKAMDA
-418 ALPDIVF
+418 ALSDIIF
-425 IEMKVGDVS
+425 IEMKAGDVS

-446 AMARYG
+446 AIARYG
-452 SGVTF
+452 SSVTF
-457 ALFDEPAGQALIV
+457 ALFDQPAGQALIV

-488 SATLARASSLMLE
+488 SATLARASSLMLD
-501 GAEGTPV
+501 GAAGTPV

>member
-1 MRPSR
+1 MVAVD
-6 WISILLMGAAL
+6 AAV
-17 CALDL
+17 AD
-22 SDIYAQRGGGGR
+22 AA
-34 GGGGRGGGGGGG
+34 GGGGGG
-46 RADLSPQQRR
+46 RGDLRPQQRG
-56 QFAEYPWD
+56 QFNDFPWD

-71 NAQILNQMPAPIQ
+71 NAQILSQMPAPIQ

-107 FFRKILNTDRQEF
+107 FFRKIVNTDRQEF
-120 NAIFGNI
+120 NAVFGGI

-135 GGRQGRRGQGQGA
+135 GGRQG
-148 RGGGQEHQGQGVR
+148 
-161 GGGQGGRRG
+161 
-170 QGARGDGQGRQGQG
+170 GRQGQG
-184 ARGGGGGRGGPSLN
+184 ARGSRGGRGRGGPRLN

-210 EHAFESFVLPDQ
+210 EYAFESFVLSDQ
-222 GLPKGVVIIAITG
+222 GLPKGLVIVAITG
-235 SGSGSNIPA
+235 SGPGSNIPA

-252 FNNIDYGK
+252 FNSIDYGK

-281 LKVPSLFEYHNKAVE
+281 LKVPSIFEYHNKAVE
-296 DKTHTRTLAFYQSG
+296 DRTHTRTLAFYQSG
-310 EKEIPPIVSKTKGY
+310 EKEIPPIVSKTKNY
-324 GTRYSPSAVNAP
+324 GVRYSPYAVNAP

-364 IVKPKLTPEALKLKK
+364 MVKPKLTPEALKLKK

-393 LMDSEESRKLGSAF
+393 LMDSEESRKLGSVF

-425 IEMKVGDVS
+425 IEMKAGDVS

-452 SGVTF
+452 GSVTF
-457 ALFDEPAGQALIV
+457 ALFDQPAGQALII

-488 SATLARASSLMLE
+488 SATLARASSLTLD
-501 GAEGTPV
+501 GAAGTAI

>member
-1 MRPSR
+1 MRFSR
-6 WISILLMGAAL
+6 WISILLIGAAL
-17 CALDL
+17 CATDL
-22 SDIYAQRGGGGR
+22 SDIYAQRGGGGGR
-34 GGGGRGGGGGGG
+34 GGGGRGGGGGGRG
-46 RADLSPQQRR
+46 DLRPQQRG
-56 QFAEYPWD
+56 QFNDFPWD

-71 NAQILNQMPAPIQ
+71 NAQMLSQIPAPIR

-92 KWDDLFPVRHQQLEL
+92 KWDDLFPVRHQQLEI
-107 FFRKILNTDRQEF
+107 FFRKLPNTTPREF
-120 NAIFGNI
+120 NTVFGDI

-135 GGRQGRRGQGQGA
+135 GGRQGGRRGQGQGA
-148 RGGGQEHQGQGVR
+148 RGR
-161 GGGQGGRRG
+161 GGR
-170 QGARGDGQGRQGQG
+170 
-184 ARGGGGGRGGPSLN
+184 GGGGRGGPSLN

-210 EHAFESFVLPDQ
+210 ERAFQSFVLSDQ
-222 GLPKGVVIIAITG
+222 GLPKGLVIVAITG

-364 IVKPKLTPEALKLKK
+364 MVKPKLTPEALKLKK

-393 LMDSEESRKLGSAF
+393 LMESEESRKLGSAF

-418 ALPDIVF
+418 ALSDIIF
-425 IEMKVGDVS
+425 IEMKAGDVS
-434 TQTISQFHDTMS
+434 AQTISQFHDTMS

-452 SGVTF
+452 GSVTF
-457 ALFDEPAGQALIV
+457 ALFDQPAGQALII

-478 SFDGQSLENI
+478 SLNGQSLENI
-488 SATLARASSLMLE
+488 SATLARASGLMLD
-501 GAEGTPV
+501 GAAGTAI

>member
-1 MRPSR
+1 MRFSR
-6 WISILLMGAAL
+6 WILIVLMGAAL

-34 GGGGRGGGGGGG
+34 GGGGRGGGGRGGGG
-46 RADLSPQQRR
+46 RGGGDFRPQQRG
-56 QFAEYPWD
+56 QFNDFPWD

-71 NAQILNQMPAPIQ
+71 NVQILSQMPAPIQ

-107 FFRKILNTDRQEF
+107 FFRKIPNTDRQEF

-135 GGRQGRRGQGQGA
+135 GGRQG
-148 RGGGQEHQGQGVR
+148 
-161 GGGQGGRRG
+161 GRRG
-170 QGARGDGQGRQGQG
+170 QGARGG
-184 ARGGGGGRGGPSLN
+184 RGGRGRGRGGPSLN
-198 ITDFTPAQYAML
+198 ITDFTPAQYAMI
-210 EHAFESFVLPDQ
+210 ERAFQSFVLSDQ
-222 GLPKGVVIIAITG
+222 GLSKGLVIVAITG
-235 SGSGSNIPA
+235 SGESNIPA

-260 KSRDW
+260 NSRDW
-265 MTTVQ
+265 MATIQ
-270 TASPNAIKGKN
+270 TASPDAIKGKN
-281 LKVPSLFEYHNKAVE
+281 LKVPSLFEHHNKAIE

-310 EKEIPPIVSKTKGY
+310 EKEIPPTVSKTKDY
-324 GTRYSPSAVNAP
+324 GARYSPYAVNAP

-364 IVKPKLTPEALKLKK
+364 MVKPKLTPEALKLKK

-407 ITEVAQKAMDA
+407 ITQVTQKALDA

-425 IEMKVGDVS
+425 IEMKADDVS
-434 TQTISQFHDTMS
+434 TQTISQFHDTIS

-452 SGVTF
+452 SNVTF
-457 ALFDEPAGQALIV
+457 ALFDQPAGKALIV

-478 SFDGQSLENI
+478 TFDGQSLENI
-488 SATLARASSLMLE
+488 SATLARASSLMLD
-501 GAEGTPV
+501 GATGTPI

>member
-6 WISILLMGAAL
+6 WLSILLIGTAL
-17 CALDL
+17 CAMDL
-22 SDIYAQRGGGGR
+22 SDIYAQRGGGGGR

-46 RADLSPQQRR
+46 RGDLRPQQRG
-56 QFAEYPWD
+56 QFNDFPWD

-71 NAQILNQMPAPIQ
+71 NAQILSQMPAPIQ

-92 KWDDLFPVRHQQLEL
+92 KWDDLFPVRHQQLEI
-107 FFRKILNTDRQEF
+107 FFRKILNTTPREF
-120 NAIFGNI
+120 NAVFGGI

-135 GGRQGRRGQGQGA
+135 GGRQG
-148 RGGGQEHQGQGVR
+148 
-161 GGGQGGRRG
+161 
-170 QGARGDGQGRQGQG
+170 GRQGQG
-184 ARGGGGGRGGPSLN
+184 ARGSRGGRGGGRGGPRLN

-210 EHAFESFVLPDQ
+210 ERAFQSFVLSDQ
-222 GLPKGVVIIAITG
+222 GLPKGLVIVAITG
-235 SGSGSNIPA
+235 SGPVSNIPA

-281 LKVPSLFEYHNKAVE
+281 LKVPSIFEHHNKAVE
-296 DKTHTRTLAFYQSG
+296 DRTHTRTLAFYQSG

-364 IVKPKLTPEALKLKK
+364 MVKPKLTPEALKLKK

-418 ALPDIVF
+418 ALSDIIF
-425 IEMKVGDVS
+425 LEMKAGDVS

-457 ALFDEPAGQALIV
+457 ALFDQPAGQALII

-478 SFDGQSLENI
+478 SLDGQSLENI
-488 SATLARASSLMLE
+488 SATLAKAGGLTLD
-501 GAEGTPV
+501 GAAGTAI

>member
-6 WISILLMGAAL
+6 WLSILLIGAAL

-34 GGGGRGGGGGGG
+34 GGGGRGGGGSSRG
-46 RADLSPQQRR
+46 DLRPQQRG
-56 QFAEYPWD
+56 QFNDFPWD

-71 NAQILNQMPAPIQ
+71 NAQILSQMPAPIQ

-120 NAIFGNI
+120 NAVFGNI

-135 GGRQGRRGQGQGA
+135 GGRQGGRRGQGQGA
-148 RGGGQEHQGQGVR
+148 RGGRGR
-161 GGGQGGRRG
+161 GGR
-170 QGARGDGQGRQGQG
+170 
-184 ARGGGGGRGGPSLN
+184 GRGGPSLN
-198 ITDFTPAQYAML
+198 ITDFTPAQYAMV
-210 EHAFESFVLPDQ
+210 ERAFQSFVLSDQ
-222 GLPKGVVIIAITG
+222 GLSKGVVIIAITG
-235 SGSGSNIPA
+235 SGESNIPA

-260 KSRDW
+260 NPREW

-270 TASPNAIKGKN
+270 TASPNAIKGKS
-281 LKVPSLFEYHNKAVE
+281 LKVPSLFEYHNKAIE

-324 GTRYSPSAVNAP
+324 GTRYSHYAVNAP

-364 IVKPKLTPEALKLKK
+364 IVKPKLSPEALKLKK
-379 IIKDEAFGRLVSGV
+379 VIKDEAFGRLVSGV
-393 LMDSEESRKLGSAF
+393 LMDSEESRKLGTAF

-425 IEMKVGDVS
+425 IEMKAGDVS

-452 SGVTF
+452 SNVTF
-457 ALFDEPAGQALIV
+457 ALFDQPAGQALII

-488 SATLARASSLMLE
+488 SATLARASSLMLD
-501 GAEGTPV
+501 GATGTPV

>member
-6 WISILLMGAAL
+6 WLSILLIGTAL
-17 CALDL
+17 CAMDL
-22 SDIYAQRGGGGR
+22 SDIYAQRGGGGGR

-46 RADLSPQQRR
+46 RGDLRPQQRG
-56 QFAEYPWD
+56 QFNDFPWD

-71 NAQILNQMPAPIQ
+71 NAQILSQMPAPIQ

-92 KWDDLFPVRHQQLEL
+92 KWDDLFPVRHQQLEI
-107 FFRKILNTDRQEF
+107 FFRKILNTTPREF
-120 NAIFGNI
+120 NAVFGGI

-135 GGRQGRRGQGQGA
+135 GGRQG
-148 RGGGQEHQGQGVR
+148 
-161 GGGQGGRRG
+161 
-170 QGARGDGQGRQGQG
+170 GRQGQG
-184 ARGGGGGRGGPSLN
+184 ARGSRGGRGGGRGGPRLN

-210 EHAFESFVLPDQ
+210 EYAFESFVLSDQ
-222 GLPKGVVIIAITG
+222 GLPKGLVIVAITG
-235 SGSGSNIPA
+235 SDQGSNIPA

-252 FNNIDYGK
+252 FNNIDYGQ

-281 LKVPSLFEYHNKAVE
+281 LKVPSIFEYHNKAVE
-296 DKTHTRTLAFYQSG
+296 DRTHTRTLAFYQSG

-364 IVKPKLTPEALKLKK
+364 MVKPKLTPEALKLKK

-418 ALPDIVF
+418 ALSDIVF
-425 IEMKVGDVS
+425 LEMKAGDVS

-452 SGVTF
+452 NSVTF
-457 ALFDEPAGQALIV
+457 ALFDQPAGQALII

-488 SATLARASSLMLE
+488 SATLAKASGLTLD
-501 GAEGTPV
+501 GAAGTAI

>member
-34 GGGGRGGGGGGG
+34 GGRGGGGGG
-46 RADLSPQQRR
+46 RTDLSPQQRR

-107 FFRKILNTDRQEF
+107 FFRKIVNTDRREF
-120 NAIFGNI
+120 NAVFGNI

-148 RGGGQEHQGQGVR
+148 RGSGG
-161 GGGQGGRRG
+161 
-170 QGARGDGQGRQGQG
+170 GRQGQG
-184 ARGGGGGRGGPSLN
+184 ARGGGGGRGGSSLN
-198 ITDFTPAQYAML
+198 ITDFTPAQYAMI

-425 IEMKVGDVS
+425 IEMKAGDVS

-488 SATLARASSLMLE
+488 SATLARASSLMLD
-501 GAEGTPV
+501 GAAGTPV
-508 AEVRMR
+508 AGVRMR

>member
-6 WISILLMGAAL
+6 WLSILLIGTAL

-22 SDIYAQRGGGGR
+22 SDIYAQRGGGR
-34 GGGGRGGGGGGG
+34 GGGGRGGGGGGRG
-46 RADLSPQQRR
+46 DLNPQQRG
-56 QFAEYPWD
+56 QFNDFPWD
-64 AQKLLEA
+64 AQKLLDA
-71 NAQILNQMPAPIQ
+71 NAQILSQIPAPIR
-84 MYILDQAK
+84 MYVLDQAK
-92 KWDDLFPVRHQQLEL
+92 KWDDLFPVRHQQLEI
-107 FFRKILNTDRQEF
+107 FFRKLPNTDRRVF
-120 NAIFGNI
+120 NAVFGDI

-135 GGRQGRRGQGQGA
+135 GGGQGRRGQGQGA
-148 RGGGQEHQGQGVR
+148 RGGR
-161 GGGQGGRRG
+161 
-170 QGARGDGQGRQGQG
+170 
-184 ARGGGGGRGGPSLN
+184 GGRGGGRSGLSLN
-198 ITDFTPAQYAML
+198 ITDFTPAQYAMI
-210 EHAFESFVLPDQ
+210 ERAFQSFVLSDQ

-235 SGSGSNIPA
+235 SDQGTNIPA

-260 KSRDW
+260 NPRDW

-281 LKVPSLFEYHNKAVE
+281 LKVPSLFEHHNKAIE

-310 EKEIPPIVSKTKGY
+310 EKEIPPIVSKTKDY
-324 GTRYSPSAVNAP
+324 GVRYSPYAVNAP

-364 IVKPKLTPEALKLKK
+364 MVKPKLTPEALKLKK
-379 IIKDEAFGRLVSGV
+379 IIKDEAFGRLVTGV

-407 ITEVAQKAMDA
+407 ITEVAQRAMEA
-418 ALPDIVF
+418 ALPDIIF
-425 IEMKVGDVS
+425 IEMKAGDVS
-434 TQTISQFHDTMS
+434 TQIISQFHDTMS

-452 SGVTF
+452 SSVTF
-457 ALFDEPAGQALIV
+457 ALFDQPAGQALIV
-470 SPKIIGGQ
+470 SPKIVGGQ

-488 SATLARASSLMLE
+488 SATLARASSLMLD
-501 GAEGTPV
+501 GATGTPV
-508 AEVRMR
+508 AEVIMR

>member
-6 WISILLMGAAL
+6 WLSILLIGAAL

-34 GGGGRGGGGGGG
+34 GGGGRGGGGSSRG
-46 RADLSPQQRR
+46 DLRPQQRG
-56 QFAEYPWD
+56 QFNDFPWD

-71 NAQILNQMPAPIQ
+71 NAQILSQMPAPIQ

-120 NAIFGNI
+120 NAVFGNI

-135 GGRQGRRGQGQGA
+135 GGRQG
-148 RGGGQEHQGQGVR
+148 
-161 GGGQGGRRG
+161 GRRG
-170 QGARGDGQGRQGQG
+170 QGARGGGQGRQGQG
-184 ARGGGGGRGGPSLN
+184 ARGGGGRGGPSLN
-198 ITDFTPAQYAML
+198 ITDFTPAQYAMV
-210 EHAFESFVLPDQ
+210 ERAFQSFVLSDQ
-222 GLPKGVVIIAITG
+222 GLSKGVVIIAITG
-235 SGSGSNIPA
+235 SGESNIPA

-260 KSRDW
+260 NSREW

-281 LKVPSLFEYHNKAVE
+281 LKVPSLFEYHNKAIE

-310 EKEIPPIVSKTKGY
+310 EKEIPPIVSKTKDY
-324 GTRYSPSAVNAP
+324 GVRYSPYAVNAP

-364 IVKPKLTPEALKLKK
+364 IVKPKLSPEALKLKK
-379 IIKDEAFGRLVSGV
+379 VIKDEAFGRLVSGV
-393 LMDSEESRKLGSAF
+393 LMDSEESRKLGTAF

-418 ALPDIVF
+418 ALPDIIF
-425 IEMKVGDVS
+425 IEMKAGDVS

-452 SGVTF
+452 SNVTF
-457 ALFDEPAGQALIV
+457 ALFDQPAGQALII

-488 SATLARASSLMLE
+488 SATLARASNLMLD
-501 GAEGTPV
+501 GATGTPV